1 MFLYFV
7 FFLNFCLNFFF
18 NFYLKF
24 FFSKIFLLKLFCW
37 NFFCW
42 NFFLQN
48 FFLNFLFG
56 HFFFFDLWDLRSKN
70 VSHAG
75 SRMTSQM
82 FGPRMWLTWGPEWPL
97 GCSVHNLTQA
107 GSRTTFQILVYPIV
121 HTSKKLVSLNPL
133 FTIKQRP
140 KGAKTT
146 AAFLFFDSSC
156 ISVFLYLQYNTI
168 QPRSV
173 QYTTIYASKPGSAY
187 MSSYICIY
195 TL

>member
-56 HFFFFDLWDLRSKN
+56 HFFFFRPLGSSVQKCQSRGVPNDLTDVRSKN
-70 VSHAG
+70 VTHMG
-75 SRMTSQM
+75 SRMTFGM
-82 FGPRMWLTWGPEWPL
+82 FGPSITWLKRGPERPFRFWCTLLYTHPRNWFLSTPYSLLNSARRAQSINQSFICQSNPL
-97 GCSVHNLTQA
+97 GFSNQ
-107 GSRTTFQILVYPIV
+107 
-121 HTSKKLVSLNPL
+121 
-133 FTIKQRP
+133 QR
-140 KGAKTT
+140 
-146 AAFLFFDSSC
+146 L
-156 ISVFLYLQYNTI
+156 L
-168 QPRSV
+168 R
-173 QYTTIYASKPGSAY
+173 
-187 MSSYICIY
+187 
-195 TL
+195 